1 MQKTVGIPRALYY
14 FQYGPAWRRF
24 FQELDYPV
32 VLSSP
37 TDGKLIE
44 RGAMLS
50 VEEACLPIKILH
62 GHVAQL
68 CEKGV
73 TYIFLPRLISLLKGS
88 FTCPKIAGAPE
99 MIQSAFTQRPIL
111 LSPSIRAGENPLTAC
126 YELGREL
133 DRSASRVRK
142 AWTVACEN
150 SGGPVEKR
158 DPEALRVALLGHP
171 YLLYDSGANM
181 RLREK
186 LEDQK
191 ILVCTPDEYDP
202 EDLRERAADMTEKR
216 IFWST
221 GEETVGYILALLDNE
236 PKPDGFIFVTSFG
249 CGVDSFIL
257 NVGQRLI
264 QKKSQIP
271 YLELSLDEHAG
282 EAGFD
287 TRIEA
292 FIDMLERR
300 RERGKSA

>member
-1 MQKTVGIPRALYY
+1 
-14 FQYGPAWRRF
+14 
-24 FQELDYPV
+24 
-32 VLSSP
+32 
-37 TDGKLIE
+37 
-44 RGAMLS
+44 
-50 VEEACLPIKILH
+50 
-62 GHVAQL
+62 
-68 CEKGV
+68 
-73 TYIFLPRLISLLKGS
+73 
-88 FTCPKIAGAPE
+88 
-99 MIQSAFTQRPIL
+99 
-111 LSPSIRAGENPLTAC
+111 
-126 YELGREL
+126 
-133 DRSASRVRK
+133 
-142 AWTVACEN
+142 
-150 SGGPVEKR
+150 
-158 DPEALRVALLGHP
+158 
-171 YLLYDSGANM
+171 M

-202 EDLRERAADMTEKR
+202 EDLRERAADVTEKR
-216 IFWST
+216 IFWNT
-221 GEETVGYILALLDNE
+221 GEETVGYILALLDSE

-264 QKKSQIP
+264 RKKSQIP